1 VALAV
6 GLSSLWSAPAAAAQ
20 SPTQGPSA
28 SPTAAEHDVL
38 RWAGT
43 LVLSAT
49 NPDSGVT
56 QEIGNWS
63 GVVVAYRCA
72 GTVCDLTVSGGVS
85 SQGALNGQVVANADR
100 DFSALPLDATGG
112 FTREF
117 PAEGD
122 PCVDDNQAVAT
133 SHGGGSLEPNTAVV
147 TFASDPWTKTCA
159 DGSTVADWASAWT
172 FTGSYLSGDPC
183 VLHGGACLPRALAA
197 AAPSPSAAPSS
208 EVNVPAAPVR
218 RSTSG
223 SRLASVSRLASG
235 AVAAPSVLSALTPVQ
250 DSKVGLLDVCMAVVV
265 TLILSLLV
273 AFPKKLFSSAIGAAP
288 KRWVEYRDWLR
299 KRDGAAARRWNRAL
313 EYLAGRVGPSRG
325 RAKGDDQGDDREVD
339 DGEADDAVI
348 EEAEPNHAVLSGPW
362 RRAALGVVLAG
373 VISSFVDPGFGF
385 NWGSLRVAVSLS
397 ASFVLTVVV
406 GWGVAIRIAR
416 RFAPGLAASYSFK
429 PFSLVI
435 VALTVVFTRVTGMQ
449 PGMVFGLVAGV
460 ALGAMSSKATEAR
473 VAVAQTG
480 YAFIVGVAGWLAY
493 SALVPAFSGSHNVFA
508 ALLVETL
515 SGLSV
520 AGFAAAPLAL
530 LPVAGMGGATVFEW
544 SPRAWFAIYS
554 AGLVGFFVVL
564 MPMSYSWSAIDFSL
578 KAWVSLYVAYAAASL
593 SAYMALVRPWR
604 GAREAGAEA
613 IEAESVE
620 ADVG

>member
-1 VALAV
+1 
-6 GLSSLWSAPAAAAQ
+6 
-20 SPTQGPSA
+20 
-28 SPTAAEHDVL
+28 
-38 RWAGT
+38 
-43 LVLSAT
+43 
-49 NPDSGVT
+49 
-56 QEIGNWS
+56 
-63 GVVVAYRCA
+63 
-72 GTVCDLTVSGGVS
+72 
-85 SQGALNGQVVANADR
+85 
-100 DFSALPLDATGG
+100 
-112 FTREF
+112 
-117 PAEGD
+117 
-122 PCVDDNQAVAT
+122 
-133 SHGGGSLEPNTAVV
+133 
-147 TFASDPWTKTCA
+147 
-159 DGSTVADWASAWT
+159 
-172 FTGSYLSGDPC
+172 
-183 VLHGGACLPRALAA
+183 
-197 AAPSPSAAPSS
+197 
-208 EVNVPAAPVR
+208 
-218 RSTSG
+218 
-223 SRLASVSRLASG
+223 VSRLASG

-250 DSKVGLLDVCMAVVV
+250 DSKVGLLDLCAAVVV

-288 KRWVEYRDWLR
+288 KRWVEYRDWLG
-299 KRDGAAARRWNRAL
+299 KRDSAAARRWNRAL
-313 EYLAGRVGPSRG
+313 DYLAEPLGPSRG
-325 RAKGDDQGDDREVD
+325 RAKADDQPDDPEVD
-339 DGEADDAVI
+339 DGAAVDATLDDAAL
-348 EEAEPNHAVLSGPW
+348 ESAAPNHAVLSRPW

-435 VALTVVFTRVTGMQ
+435 VAVTVVFTRVTGMQ

-480 YAFIVGVAGWLAY
+480 YAFIVGVTGWLAY

-508 ALLVETL
+508 SLLIETL

-544 SPRAWFAIYS
+544 SPRVWFVIYS
-554 AGLVGFFVVL
+554 AGLIGFFVVL

-593 SAYMALVRPWR
+593 IAYLALVRPWR
-604 GAREAGAEA
+604 SGREGGADAV
-613 IEAESVE
+613 EAESVE